1 MIDTAKSCSS
11 PLSEVS
17 FDISNYP
24 AKLSVVDAIK
34 GQSGWLT
41 LQHVIVESFE
51 REELLL
57 FSAFTDAGKSIDQ
70 ETCEKLFNCRGTVSP
85 VEIPR
90 DEVKTRLDL
99 ESQRHQ
105 EAAIALSMENNNKV
119 FSEERERL
127 EKWADD
133 MTIAAE
139 KDLQD
144 TKMQIKAVR
153 RQCQIATTLDEQGEL
168 QKKLSE
174 LERKQRKQRQE
185 IFEIEDK
192 ICEKRD
198 ALIQGLQR
206 RMKQKTHST
215 SLFSIRWKVI

>member
-1 MIDTAKSCSS
+1 
-11 PLSEVS
+11 
-17 FDISNYP
+17 
-24 AKLSVVDAIK
+24 
-34 GQSGWLT
+34 
-41 LQHVIVESFE
+41 
-51 REELLL
+51 
-57 FSAFTDAGKSIDQ
+57 
-70 ETCEKLFNCRGTVSP
+70 
-85 VEIPR
+85 
-90 DEVKTRLDL
+90 
-99 ESQRHQ
+99 
-105 EAAIALSMENNNKV
+105 
-119 FSEERERL
+119 
-127 EKWADD
+127 

-139 KDLQD
+139 KDLLD
-144 TKMQIKAVR
+144 TKMQIKAAR
-153 RQCQIATTLDEQGEL
+153 RQCQIAATLDEQGEL